1 MQVTTTSPTAEAG
14 SGAGGANRA
23 ALDKVAQ
30 QFEAVFLRQM
40 IGAMRSASLAEG
52 ITDSSATQQFQDMAD
67 ARTADAMAE
76 AGVKLG
82 WTGGTNK
89 RSVSELVISFAVQLL
104 RHLPEACGEIL
115 DGGWRQH
122 VGRQLRRSP
131 RRYRRIPS
139 RTAGRPSSGNAV

>member
-1 MQVTTTSPTAEAG
+1 MQVTTTSPTTAATG

-67 ARTADAMAE
+67 ARTADAMASKGAMGIADLLIKQFGARVTATPAAATDGA
-76 AGVKLG
+76 AGTPG
-82 WTGGTNK
+82 
-89 RSVSELVISFAVQLL
+89 A
-104 RHLPEACGEIL
+104 
-115 DGGWRQH
+115 
-122 VGRQLRRSP
+122 
-131 RRYRRIPS
+131 
-139 RTAGRPSSGNAV
+139 